1 MGIFTC
7 VQCSI
12 AARKPLILISREN
25 NQHGFIIYTITN
37 LRLQLLINDK
47 NNLVKAIFCLP
58 TCIYFTRQYSNIE
71 AAGIFLSANIN
82 FKITFVFSFGNSTIN
97 NSVLYHYIHYLFGC
111 CNQKKNVVTTFLS
124 LEFILSFTTSTC
136 PKFMTEQHHLLSS
149 RSDSVWEQYQGR
161 KNKAI

>member
-7 VQCSI
+7 VQCSN

-58 TCIYFTRQYSNIE
+58 ICIYLLE
-71 AAGIFLSANIN
+71 AAGIF
-82 FKITFVFSFGNSTIN
+82 
-97 NSVLYHYIHYLFGC
+97 
-111 CNQKKNVVTTFLS
+111 
-124 LEFILSFTTSTC
+124 IL
-136 PKFMTEQHHLLSS
+136 
-149 RSDSVWEQYQGR
+149 
-161 KNKAI
+161 